1 MTDDAGTPKA
11 NAPKVADLW
20 TPLRAATSARVG
32 LGRSGDA
39 QPLGAVLEFQHAH
52 AKARDAVHTPLD
64 ADDLVAALK
73 PFETITVTS
82 QAADRSCYLR
92 RPDLG
97 RRLDPGSKPALEAA
111 GDGFDVVFVVA
122 DGLSATAVQMH
133 AAAVVHAAAER
144 LSGFTLAPV
153 VVARQ
158 GRVALGDEIGEALGA
173 KLCVMLIGERPG
185 LSVAESLGVYL
196 TYEPRKGRRDSERNC
211 ISNIHGKGGL
221 TYALAA
227 DKLAWLARE
236 ALRRQVTGVKLKDD
250 VALAA
255 PDAAGLIE
263 DVG

>member
-1 MTDDAGTPKA
+1 MTDDAESPAAGP
-11 NAPKVADLW
+11 NVADLW

-32 LGRSGDA
+32 LGRSGDTL
-39 QPLGAVLEFQHAH
+39 PLGAVLEFQHAH

-64 ADDLVAALK
+64 AEALVEGLK
-73 PFETITVTS
+73 PLPVIEVAS

-97 RRLDPGSKPALEAA
+97 RRLDPASKPALEAA
-111 GDGFDVVFVVA
+111 GNGFDVVFVVA

-133 AAAVVHAAAER
+133 AAAMAHAAAER
-144 LSGFTLAPV
+144 LSGLAIAPV

-250 VALAA
+250 MALAA